1 MHFAGAINQLFDS
14 MEKKFGR
21 PLVQHS
27 LAYLTASRHGLSE
40 VELEHLM
47 SLDDE
52 LLNHVY
58 KFWRPP
64 LRRVPP
70 LLWTRVRSEVS
81 MSVCVCLQ
89 VLKTPTQE
97 GTTSTVDYGQVRGLS
112 VCVCVC
118 VCVCLS
124 VYKF

>member
-1 MHFAGAINQLFDS
+1 MVVTL
-14 MEKKFGR
+14 
-21 PLVQHS
+21 QHS

-58 KFWRPP
+58 RFWKLP

-70 LLWTRVRSEVS
+70 LLWTRIRSEVS
-81 MSVCVCLQ
+81 SEDPCS
-89 VLKTPTQE
+89 
-97 GTTSTVDYGQVRGLS
+97 GTSFLYSDRDQI
-112 VCVCVC
+112 
-118 VCVCLS
+118 
-124 VYKF
+124 